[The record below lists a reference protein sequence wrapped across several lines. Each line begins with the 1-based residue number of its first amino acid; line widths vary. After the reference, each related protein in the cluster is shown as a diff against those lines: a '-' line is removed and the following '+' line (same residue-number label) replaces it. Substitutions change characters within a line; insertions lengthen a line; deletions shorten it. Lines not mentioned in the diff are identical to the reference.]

1 MSPAPTRKHQTL
13 SRRLFLVVNTEAEA
27 GGLGEVFYAPADVRL
42 SPHDVV
48 QPDLLFIRRDRLH
61 LYQASGVVDGPP
73 DLVVEILSPSSRSI
87 DLLRKPALYARGGLP
102 EYWQADP
109 DRRTLRIFVHRDGQ
123 YDEVLTENGLLR
135 STVLPGLVID
145 PAALFANLP

>member
-1 MSPAPTRKHQTL
+1 M
-13 SRRLFLVVNTEAEA
+13 
-27 GGLGEVFYAPADVRL
+27 DVRL

-48 QPDLLFIRRDRLH
+48 QPDLLFIRRERLH

-87 DLLRKPALYARGGLP
+87 DLIRKPALYARGGVP

-109 DRRTLRIFVHRDGQ
+109 DRRTLRIFVLRHGL
-123 YDEVLTENGLLR
+123 YDEVLPENGPLR
-135 STVLPGLVID
+135 STVLPGSVID
-145 PAALFANLP
+145 PTALFANLP